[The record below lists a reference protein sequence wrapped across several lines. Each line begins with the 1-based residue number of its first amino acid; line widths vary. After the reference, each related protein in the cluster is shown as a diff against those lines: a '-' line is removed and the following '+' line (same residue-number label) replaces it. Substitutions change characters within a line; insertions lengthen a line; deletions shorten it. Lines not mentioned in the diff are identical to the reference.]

1 MNRKYTKNEI
11 ENQNVNNMFADLE
24 KLPVREK
31 LERDGHK
38 RFKIFFWVV
47 LIPSA
52 IFYINC
58 LLICKDHSIA
68 VGGILFGVTITII
81 LINAYRKTFTEYNN
95 TLKIIR
101 NKKVNIQLDLFKSA
115 NYLYLSGQLENT
127 EKFEKYF
134 YNRGKYKKISQKNL
148 TNAYANLLFT
158 LLNNN
163 KIQMKKLKEENIKL
177 LIKLFFFFCIAFL
190 LLIGLLNFSKSNSDL
205 FKGILTCLG
214 SLLTMIIG
222 NSLDTWY
229 HRFSEGN
236 DIESINSEIS
246 KKIVEELKYEYTN
259 NQLNTENERSF
270 ENLLFDKKNQQ
281 SKKKLKDLIIFIK
294 SFFKRIWNRKK

>member
-1 MNRKYTKNEI
+1 M
-11 ENQNVNNMFADLE
+11 
-24 KLPVREK
+24 
-31 LERDGHK
+31 
-38 RFKIFFWVV
+38 
-47 LIPSA
+47 PSA
-52 IFYINC
+52 
-58 LLICKDHSIA
+58 LLW
-68 VGGILFGVTITII
+68 
-81 LINAYRKTFTEYNN
+81 AY
-95 TLKIIR
+95 L
-101 NKKVNIQLDLFKSA
+101 A
-115 NYLYLSGQLENT
+115 
-127 EKFEKYF
+127 EKYF
-134 YNRGKYKKISQKNL
+134 YNRGKYKEISQKNL

-163 KIQMKKLKEENIKL
+163 KIQMKKLKGENRKLFIKL
-177 LIKLFFFFCIAFL
+177 IFFSCIAVL

-205 FKGILTCLG
+205 FKGILTCSG

-270 ENLLFDKKNQQ
+270 ENLLFDKKNAAFFFIGWAMTALFSVNTVGAAVVGTAIAYTIYQYTI
-281 SKKKLKDLIIFIK
+281 SNKNHNNSVDMISDDLGGEL
-294 SFFKRIWNRKK
+294 

>member
-1 MNRKYTKNEI
+1 M
-11 ENQNVNNMFADLE
+11 
-24 KLPVREK
+24 
-31 LERDGHK
+31 
-38 RFKIFFWVV
+38 
-47 LIPSA
+47 
-52 IFYINC
+52 
-58 LLICKDHSIA
+58 
-68 VGGILFGVTITII
+68 
-81 LINAYRKTFTEYNN
+81 
-95 TLKIIR
+95 
-101 NKKVNIQLDLFKSA
+101 
-115 NYLYLSGQLENT
+115 
-127 EKFEKYF
+127 
-134 YNRGKYKKISQKNL
+134 

-163 KIQMKKLKEENIKL
+163 KIQMKKLKKENIKL

-205 FKGILTCLG
+205 FKGILTCSG

-229 HRFSEGN
+229 QRFSEGN

-246 KKIVEELKYEYTN
+246 KKIVEELKYDYTN
-259 NQLNTENERSF
+259 DQLNTENERSF

-281 SKKKLKDLIIFIK
+281 SKIKLKDLIIFIK

>member
-38 RFKIFFWVV
+38 RFKIIFWVV

-58 LLICKDHSIA
+58 LFICKDHSIA

-115 NYLYLSGQLENT
+115 SYLYLSGQLENT

-205 FKGILTCLG
+205 FKGILTCSG

-246 KKIVEELKYEYTN
+246 KKL
-259 NQLNTENERSF
+259 
-270 ENLLFDKKNQQ
+270 
-281 SKKKLKDLIIFIK
+281 
-294 SFFKRIWNRKK
+294 